1 MKLTQEISEKLRSR
15 RFSRTIGVAMISLG
29 VVMLISV
36 GAYYAYA
43 QYSRANLDDLS
54 FEITTDDISVE
65 STPANGVG
73 QGSGFTVVDVSEES
87 TDLADESA
95 IDTAS
100 ISQATP
106 DESSV
111 SASATE
117 EAAQST
123 DIAESVESVSE
134 GMATEATD
142 SGAAETAPDLAG
154 SSNAEPE
161 TNGGAVIATDSTAS
175 TSDTAEAMTSAA
187 SYDGPFLMD
196 SFAMSYPGVEIHPK
210 YWNDPL
216 WAGGDRLEV
225 YLLPEGFVAVSYK
238 SDDYDWL
245 GEAPASRMVIDD
257 IGVDAVVDDL
267 RIIDLGDS
275 QAYET
280 PKNIVGHIPNTA
292 NPGEY
297 SNGWYFGHLQS
308 PIRGE
313 GNVFQSLPKL
323 SELIVDGD
331 PIFVRL
337 YSEDGTYLYQVVKGE
352 VVEPTELELAYT
364 EDAEITLVTCY
375 PPLVYDHR
383 YVVTAKLV
391 GVRN

>member
-1 MKLTQEISEKLRSR
+1 MKLTQAVSERLRSR
-15 RFSRTIGVAMISLG
+15 RFSRTIGIAMISLG
-29 VVMLISV
+29 LVMLISV

-43 QYSRANLDDLS
+43 QYSRSNIDDLS
-54 FEITTDDISVE
+54 FDLTTADISVE

-87 TDLADESA
+87 TELADESA
-95 IDTAS
+95 IDTAA

-106 DESSV
+106 VESSE

-117 EAAQST
+117 VAAQST
-123 DIAESVESVSE
+123 DIADSAESLSES
-134 GMATEATD
+134 MATEAAG
-142 SGAAETAPDLAG
+142 SGTAELAPDLAG
-154 SSNAEPE
+154 SSDTEPE
-161 TNGGAVIATDSTAS
+161 TNGYAALATDSTDP
-175 TSDTAEAMTSAA
+175 TDETAEILTNPA
-187 SYDGPFLMD
+187 SYSGPFLMD
-196 SFAMSYPGVEIHPK
+196 SFAMSYPGVEVHPK
-210 YWNDPL
+210 YWDDPL

-238 SDDYDWL
+238 SEDYDWL
-245 GEAPASRMVIDD
+245 GEAPANRMVIDD
-257 IGVDAVVDDL
+257 IGVDATVNDL
-267 RIIDLGDS
+267 RIINLGDS

-313 GNVFQSLPKL
+313 GNVFRSLPKL

-331 PIFVRL
+331 PIFVTL

-352 VVEPTELELAYT
+352 VVDPSELELAYT